1 MSRFDPMR
9 RARMR
14 SLRTVSLI
22 VTAALFAMSCG
33 TAGLPAPA
41 TADPL
46 AGQYI
51 VNGGG
56 GALDNVKA
64 LADAFQKQHPSIT
77 WQGLADVG
85 SNAGVNLVVSG
96 ETDLGYISR
105 DLTDAEKMAGKVEA
119 LPIGASGTAVAVA
132 ASNTI
137 KALSKDQVAK
147 IFTGAISDWKDVGG
161 TPGKIRLLIRE
172 SGAST
177 RSAFEAYFFDGKK
190 PTYATNAVEVTTYDE
205 TVKAINSFKESI
217 GMVTMNAATFG
228 NTSIAFA
235 TIDGVTASRD
245 NLNTGKYQVRRPLY
259 LVYVP
264 AKAKPAIK
272 AFIDF
277 VKGPEGQKILAGL

>member
-1 MSRFDPMR
+1 MR
-9 RARMR
+9 R
-14 SLRTVSLI
+14 LRTVSLI
-22 VTAALFAMSCG
+22 IAAAIFAASCG
-33 TAGLPAPA
+33 GAGLPAPA
-41 TADPL
+41 TQDPL

-64 LADAFQKQHPSIT
+64 LADAFKLQHTGIT
-77 WQGLADVG
+77 WQGLADIG

-105 DLTDAEKMAGKVEA
+105 DLLDTEKGKVEA
-119 LPIGASGTAVAVA
+119 VAIGASGTAVAVA
-132 ASNTI
+132 ATNPV
-137 KALSKDQVAK
+137 KALTKDQVAK
-147 IFTGAISDWKDVGG
+147 IFTGAITDWKDVGG
-161 TPGKIRLLIRE
+161 NPGKIRILIRE

-217 GMVTMNAATFG
+217 GMVTMNAATFS

-235 TIDGVTASRD
+235 TIDGVAPSRD
-245 NLNTGKYQVRRPLY
+245 NLNSGKYQVRRPLF
-259 LVYVP
+259 LVYDP
-264 AKAKPAIK
+264 TKAKPAIK
-272 AFIDF
+272 AFVDF

>member
-1 MSRFDPMR
+1 
-9 RARMR
+9 
-14 SLRTVSLI
+14 LI
-22 VTAALFAMSCG
+22 VTAALFAVSCG
-33 TAGLPAPA
+33 GAGLPAPA
-41 TADPL
+41 TPDPL

-64 LADAFQKQHPSIT
+64 LADAFKLQHTGIT
-77 WQGLADVG
+77 WQGLADIG
-85 SNAGVNLVVSG
+85 SNAGVNLVISG

-105 DLTDAEKMAGKVEA
+105 DLLDSEKGKVEA
-119 LPIGASGTAVAVA
+119 VPIGSSGTAVAVA
-132 ASNTI
+132 ASNLI
-137 KALSKDQVAK
+137 KSLTKDQVAK
-147 IFTGAISDWKDVGG
+147 IFTGAITDWKDVGG
-161 TPGKIRLLIRE
+161 TPGKIRILIRE

-190 PTYATNAVEVTTYDE
+190 PTYAPNAVEVTTYDE

-217 GMVTMNAATFG
+217 GMVTMNASTFG

-235 TIDGVTASRD
+235 TIDGVAASRD

-259 LVYVP
+259 LVYDP
-264 AKAKPAIK
+264 SKAKVAIK

>member
-1 MSRFDPMR
+1 
-9 RARMR
+9 MR
-14 SLRTVSLI
+14 SLRTYLLVAGALLL
-22 VTAALFAMSCG
+22 AASCG
-33 TAGLPAPA
+33 GAIPIGPAQK
-41 TADPL
+41 TEDPL

-64 LADAFQKQHPSIT
+64 LTDAFRVSHPSVT

-85 SNAGVNLVVSG
+85 SDAGVNLAISG

-105 DLTDAEKMAGKVEA
+105 DLKDPEKGKVEA

-132 ASNTI
+132 ASNPVKSLT
-137 KALSKDQVAK
+137 KDQVAK
-147 IFTGAISDWKDVGG
+147 IFTGAITDWKDVGG
-161 TPGKIRLLIRE
+161 TPGKIRILIRE

-190 PTYATNAVEVTTYDE
+190 PTYAPTAVEVTTISE

-217 GMVTMNAATFG
+217 GMVTMNASTFSD
-228 NTSIAFA
+228 NTIAF
-235 TIDGVTASRD
+235 TTVDGVSPSRE
-245 NLNTGKYQVRRPLY
+245 NLNSGKYQVRRPLY
-259 LVYVP
+259 FVYNADP
-264 AKAKPAIK
+264 TKLKPAIK

-277 VKGPEGQKILAGL
+277 VKGPDGQKILAGL

>member
-1 MSRFDPMR
+1 
-9 RARMR
+9 MR

-22 VTAALFAMSCG
+22 TLAALFAVSCG
-33 TAGLPAPA
+33 GAGLPAPA
-41 TADPL
+41 TPDPL

-64 LADAFQKQHPSIT
+64 LADAFKTMHTGIT
-77 WQGLADVG
+77 WQGLADIG
-85 SNAGVNLVVSG
+85 SNAGVNLVISG

-105 DLTDAEKMAGKVEA
+105 DLLDTEKGKVEA
-119 LPIGASGTAVAVA
+119 VSIGASGTAVAVA
-132 ASNTI
+132 ASNPVKSLT
-137 KALSKDQVAK
+137 KDQVAK

-161 TPGKIRLLIRE
+161 TPGKIRILIRE

-235 TIDGVTASRD
+235 TVDGVAASRE
-245 NLNTGKYQVRRPLY
+245 NLNSGKYQVRRPLF
-259 LVYVP
+259 LVYDP

-272 AFIDF
+272 AFVDF

>member
-1 MSRFDPMR
+1 MR
-9 RARMR
+9 R
-14 SLRTVSLI
+14 LRTVSLI
-22 VTAALFAMSCG
+22 ISAAIFAASCG
-33 TAGLPAPA
+33 GAGLPAPA
-41 TADPL
+41 TQDPL

-64 LADAFQKQHPSIT
+64 LADAFKLQHTGIT
-77 WQGLADVG
+77 WQGLADIG
-85 SNAGVNLVVSG
+85 SNAGVNLVISG

-105 DLTDAEKMAGKVEA
+105 DLLDTEKGKVEA
-119 LPIGASGTAVAVA
+119 VAIGSSGTAVAVA
-132 ASNTI
+132 ASNPVKSLT
-137 KALSKDQVAK
+137 KDQVAK
-147 IFTGAISDWKDVGG
+147 IFTGAITDWKDVGG
-161 TPGKIRLLIRE
+161 TAGKIRILIRE

-190 PTYATNAVEVTTYDE
+190 PAYAANAVEVTTYDE

-217 GMVTMNAATFG
+217 GMVTMNAATFA

-235 TIDGVTASRD
+235 TVDGVAPSRD
-245 NLNTGKYQVRRPLY
+245 NLNSGKYQVRRPLY
-259 LVYVP
+259 LVYDP

-272 AFIDF
+272 AFVDF

>member
-1 MSRFDPMR
+1 MR
-9 RARMR
+9 P
-14 SLRTVSLI
+14 LRTVSLI
-22 VTAALFAMSCG
+22 ITAALFAVSCG
-33 TAGLPAPA
+33 GAGLPAPA

-64 LADAFQKQHPSIT
+64 LADAFKTQHTGIT
-77 WQGLADVG
+77 WQGLADIG
-85 SNAGVNLVVSG
+85 SPAGVNLVVTG
-96 ETDLGYISR
+96 EIDLGYISR
-105 DLTDAEKMAGKVEA
+105 DLTDAEKGKVQA
-119 LPIGASGTAVAVA
+119 VPIGASGTAVAVA
-132 ASNTI
+132 ASNPVKSLT
-137 KALSKDQVAK
+137 KDQVAK
-147 IFTGAISDWKDVGG
+147 IFTGAITDWKDVGG
-161 TPGKIRLLIRE
+161 TAGKIRILIRE

-217 GMVTMNAATFG
+217 GMVTMNAATFS
-228 NTSIAFA
+228 NSSIAFA

-259 LVYVP
+259 LVYDP
-264 AKAKPAIK
+264 AKAKPAIM

>member
-1 MSRFDPMR
+1 MSRFDPTR
-9 RARMR
+9 RAPMR
-14 SLRTVSLI
+14 PLRTVSLI
-22 VTAALFAMSCG
+22 IAAAIFAMSCG
-33 TAGLPAPA
+33 GAALPTPA

-46 AGQYI
+46 GGQYI

-64 LADAFQKQHPSIT
+64 LTDAFGKAHPAIT

-105 DLTDAEKMAGKVEA
+105 DLTDAEKLAGKVEA
-119 LPIGASGTAVAVA
+119 VSIGASGTAVAVA
-132 ASNTI
+132 ASNPVKSLT
-137 KALSKDQVAK
+137 KDQVAK
-147 IFTGAISDWKDVGG
+147 IFTGAITDWKDVGG
-161 TPGKIRLLIRE
+161 TPGKIRILIRE

-177 RSAFEAYFFDGKK
+177 RSAFEAYFYDGKK

-228 NTSIAFA
+228 NTSIAFT

-259 LVYVP
+259 FVYP
-264 AKAKPAIK
+264 T
-272 AFIDF
+272 DTT
-277 VKGPEGQKILAGL
+277 

>member
-1 MSRFDPMR
+1 
-9 RARMR
+9 MR
-14 SLRTVSLI
+14 SLRTYVL
-22 VTAALFAMSCG
+22 VAGALLAASCG
-33 TAGLPAPA
+33 GAIPIGPAQ
-41 TADPL
+41 TTQDPL

-64 LADAFQKQHPSIT
+64 LTDAFKVSHPTIT

-85 SNAGVNLVVSG
+85 SDAGVNLAISG

-105 DLTDAEKMAGKVEA
+105 DLKDPEKGKVEA

-132 ASNTI
+132 SSNPVKSLT
-137 KALSKDQVAK
+137 KDQVAK
-147 IFTGAISDWKDVGG
+147 IFTGAITDWKDVGG
-161 TPGKIRLLIRE
+161 TPGKIRILIRE

-190 PTYATNAVEVTTYDE
+190 PTYAPTAVEVTTISE

-217 GMVTMNAATFG
+217 GMVTMNASTFSD
-228 NTSIAFA
+228 NTIAF
-235 TIDGVTASRD
+235 TTVDGVSPSRE
-245 NLNTGKYQVRRPLY
+245 NLNSGKYQVRRPLY
-259 LVYVP
+259 FVYNSDP
-264 AKAKPAIK
+264 TKLKPAIK

>member
-1 MSRFDPMR
+1 MR
-9 RARMR
+9 R
-14 SLRTVSLI
+14 LRTASLI
-22 VTAALFAMSCG
+22 VVAALFAVSCG
-33 TAGLPAPA
+33 GAGLPTPA

-64 LADAFQKQHPSIT
+64 LTDAFGKMHPTIT

-105 DLTDAEKMAGKVEA
+105 DLTDAEKTAGKVEA
-119 LPIGASGTAVAVA
+119 LSIGASGTALAVA
-132 ASNTI
+132 ASNPVKSLT
-137 KALSKDQVAK
+137 KDQVAK
-147 IFTGAISDWKDVGG
+147 IFTGAITDWKDVGG
-161 TPGKIRLLIRE
+161 TPGKIRILIRE

-190 PTYATNAVEVTTYDE
+190 PTYAPTAIEVTTIDE
-205 TVKAINSFKESI
+205 TIKAINSFKESI
-217 GMVTMNAATFG
+217 GMVTMNATTFG
-228 NTSIAFA
+228 NNTIAFA
-235 TIDGVTASRD
+235 TVDNVAATRE

-259 LVYVP
+259 FVYNTDP
-264 AKAKPAIK
+264 TKIRPAIK
-272 AFIDF
+272 AFLDF
-277 VKGPEGQKILAGL
+277 VRGPEGQKILAGL

>member
-22 VTAALFAMSCG
+22 ITAALFAVSCG
-33 TAGLPAPA
+33 GAGLPVPA
-41 TADPL
+41 TQDPL
-46 AGQYI
+46 SGQYI

-56 GALDNVKA
+56 RALDNDKA
-64 LADAFQKQHPSIT
+64 LTDAFRTAHPSIT

-105 DLTDAEKMAGKVEA
+105 DLSDAEKAAGKVVA

-132 ASNTI
+132 ASNPI
-137 KALSKDQVAK
+137 KSLTKDQVAK

-161 TPGKIRLLIRE
+161 TPGKIRVLIRE
-172 SGAST
+172 STAST

-190 PTYATNAVEVTTYDE
+190 PAYGSNAVEVTTIDE

-217 GMVTMNAATFG
+217 GMVTMNATTFG
-228 NTSIAFA
+228 NATVAFV
-235 TIDGVTASRD
+235 TVDGVAASRD
-245 NLNTGKYQVRRPLY
+245 NLNSGKYQVRRPLY
-259 LVYVP
+259 FVYSTDV
-264 AKAKPAIK
+264 AKIKPAIK
-272 AFIDF
+272 AFLDF
-277 VKGPEGQKILAGL
+277 VKGSEGQKIL

>member
-1 MSRFDPMR
+1 
-9 RARMR
+9 MR

-22 VTAALFAMSCG
+22 IAAALFAASCG

-41 TADPL
+41 TQDPL

-64 LADAFQKQHPSIT
+64 LTDAFRIQHTGIT

-105 DLTDAEKMAGKVEA
+105 DLLDTEKGKVEA
-119 LPIGASGTAVAVA
+119 ISIGASGTAVAVA
-132 ASNTI
+132 SNNMI
-137 KALSKDQVAK
+137 KSLTKDQVAK
-147 IFTGAISDWKDVGG
+147 IFTGAITDWKDVGG
-161 TPGKIRLLIRE
+161 TAGKIRILIRE
-172 SGAST
+172 SGSST

-190 PTYATNAVEVTTYDE
+190 PTYAPNSIEVTTIDE

-217 GMVTMNAATFG
+217 GMVTMNATTFV
-228 NTSIAFA
+228 NSSIAFV
-235 TIDGVTASRD
+235 TVDGVPATRD

-259 LVYVP
+259 FVYNP
-264 AKAKPAIK
+264 ATVKPAIK